1 MEMFQVKYLSIETID
16 DLSHALEIS
25 TMTNWKELMES
36 NTFASTY
43 SAHDIN
49 KIQMTGSL
57 PAKALIN
64 DLISR
69 EIPLQDLLSGL
80 KEIGNNNAISIIERG
95 R

>member
-1 MEMFQVKYLSIETID
+1 MFQVKHLSIETISK
-16 DLSHALEIS
+16 LSDALEIS
-25 TMTNWKELMES
+25 TLTNWKELMRS
-36 NTFASTY
+36 KTFASTY
-43 SAHDIN
+43 SADDIN
-49 KIQMTGSL
+49 KIQMTGSR

-80 KEIGNNNAISIIERG
+80 KEIGNKKAISIIERG